1 MEELYDGPT
10 KTLNFYPYYEK
21 LLKQRRKST
30 TVRLG
35 DQTPRYKKGELLTL
49 SCGWA
54 VNESVELAKIKI
66 LDIRSA
72 PISSLKDEDLKGES
86 PDCRTVEALPYVLSA
101 IYRRVVSEQDLVTV
115 IRWAYLE

>member
-1 MEELYDGPT
+1 VEELYGDPT

-21 LLKQRRKST
+21 LLKERRKTT

-35 DQTPRYKKGELLTL
+35 DQTSRYQKGELLTL
-49 SCGWA
+49 TCGWA
-54 VNESVELAKIKI
+54 VNESVGLAKIKI

-72 PISSLKDEDLKGES
+72 PVSSLKNEDLKGES
-86 PDCRTVEALPYVLSA
+86 PDCLTVEALPYVLSA
-101 IYRRVVSEQDLVTV
+101 IYRRVVSEHDTVTV